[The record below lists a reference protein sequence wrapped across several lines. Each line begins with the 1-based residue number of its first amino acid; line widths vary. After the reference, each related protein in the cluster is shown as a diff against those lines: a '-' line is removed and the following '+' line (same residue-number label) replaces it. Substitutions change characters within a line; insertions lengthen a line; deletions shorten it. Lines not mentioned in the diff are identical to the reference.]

1 MSNIDRILIVAAHP
15 DDEVLGCG
23 GTVARLSMEGSDIYT
38 IILGEGVTSRNR
50 KRDLTKRENEIAEL
64 KKQAENAN
72 KVLGVKKVYTFNFPD
87 NRFDTVPLLD
97 IIKTI
102 EEIKDDIK
110 PDIVFTHH
118 LGDLN
123 IDHQVTFKAVMAA
136 CRPTI
141 DESVKEIYSFE
152 IPSSTEWNAP
162 SSLTYF
168 MPDYFV
174 DVNKSLEIKINAL
187 KEYKTEL
194 RDFPHPR
201 SLKAVELN
209 AKQWGVK
216 MGFEA
221 AEAYKTIRIRT

>member
-1 MSNIDRILIVAAHP
+1 
-15 DDEVLGCG
+15 
-23 GTVARLSMEGSDIYT
+23 
-38 IILGEGVTSRNR
+38 
-50 KRDLTKRENEIAEL
+50 
-64 KKQAENAN
+64 
-72 KVLGVKKVYTFNFPD
+72 
-87 NRFDTVPLLD
+87 
-97 IIKTI
+97 
-102 EEIKDDIK
+102 
-110 PDIVFTHH
+110 

-209 AKQWGVK
+209 AKYWGVK
-216 MGFEA
+216 MGFEV
-221 AEAYKTIRIRT
+221 AEAFKTVRIRT